1 MGYGHRNIAAKQQ
14 YHALLCCTQTG
25 EVSNQSDCMISAAVI
40 GDIRFFKKNSPSQ
53 DKLVFVYMTTRPQE
67 RRIYNTHPPVTDSSK

>member
-40 GDIRFFKKNSPSQ
+40 GDIRFFKK
-53 DKLVFVYMTTRPQE
+53 KLTVTRQTRLCLPD
-67 RRIYNTHPPVTDSSK
+67 NTPPGT